1 MNKKRRIQAALRL
14 AKADTKRVKNLS
26 DKRDQAEFDLQDA
39 MRRYRRFPK
48 DGDFRELM
56 AIDEETAVASQTKKE
71 AEEDIRNAP
80 FDMAKLL
87 RAAVLK
93 HGKPK
98 YLKRKKRRK

>member
-1 MNKKRRIQAALRL
+1 
-14 AKADTKRVKNLS
+14 
-26 DKRDQAEFDLQDA
+26 
-39 MRRYRRFPK
+39 
-48 DGDFRELM
+48 M